1 MIGDASRAGSATEPA
16 LDATAEPLDGVRL
29 WLVRHGET
37 EWSRDG
43 RHTGRTDVPLTS
55 SGQAQARAA
64 ADVLARVGGP
74 LENPYVL
81 CSPRVRARET
91 ARLAGLTIDEV
102 DDDLAEWD
110 YGDYEG
116 RTTASIREDSPG
128 WTLWRDGV
136 PGGETI
142 EQVSARA
149 DRVLARARARLAAQP
164 VVLVAHGHIS
174 RVLATRWIGLPA
186 TAGGNLL
193 LGTAAPSLLSDQYGE
208 PVIAHWNLPNPAL
221 DASGGC

>member
-1 MIGDASRAGSATEPA
+1 MPGNTARAGSTTEPA
-16 LDATAEPLDGVRL
+16 LAARAGLRDGVRL

-43 RHTGRTDVPLTS
+43 RHTGRTDLPLTS
-55 SGQAQARAA
+55 RGEDQARAA
-64 ADVLARVGGP
+64 ITLLERVDGP
-74 LENPYVL
+74 LEHPYVL
-81 CSPRVRARET
+81 CSPRLRARQT
-91 ARLAGLTIDEV
+91 ARLAGLAVDGIDE
-102 DDDLAEWD
+102 DLAEWD

-116 RTTASIREDSPG
+116 RTTAEIRVYAPG

-142 EQVSARA
+142 AQVSDRA
-149 DRVLARARARLAAQP
+149 DRVLARVRSRLAERP

-174 RVLATRWIGLPA
+174 RVLAARWIGLPA
-186 TAGGNLL
+186 AAGGNLL
-193 LGTAAPSLLSDQYGE
+193 LSTAAPSLLGSQYGE

-221 DASGGC
+221 DASDGR